1 MGVSSFLKKI
11 FGKTKDSNTN
21 IVFQNENNNNKSQ
34 SATIPNVE
42 KAENFIDE
50 TFTKL
55 KETSEPIMEDAV
67 EYASQAKDIISQ
79 YVVEK
84 ATESISDIIDSVKE
98 ANTEI
103 NDEKVIYNT
112 VVDVSEKEIN
122 STDE

>member
-1 MGVSSFLKKI
+1 MVVSSFLKKI

-55 KETSEPIMEDAV
+55 KETSEPILEDAV

-79 YVVEK
+79 YVEK

-103 NDEKVIYNT
+103 NDEKVVYNT

>member
-1 MGVSSFLKKI
+1 MVVSSFLKKI